1 MLDRPLNTPSL
12 LIDTK
17 AVASLINASVPTVR
31 RMTAAKALPQPRA
44 LPGRRV
50 MRWLRSDI
58 ESWVA
63 ALPAAR

>member
-1 MLDRPLNTPSL
+1 M
-12 LIDTK
+12 K
-17 AVASLINASVPTVR
+17 AVASLIGASVPTVR
-31 RMTAAKALPQPRA
+31 RMTAARAIPQPRT

-58 ESWVA
+58 ESWIA

>member
-1 MLDRPLNTPSL
+1 MPDRSLTVDYL
-12 LIDTK
+12 LIDMK
-17 AVASLINASVPTVR
+17 AVASLIGASVPTVR
-31 RMTAAKALPQPRA
+31 RMTAARAIPQPRT

-58 ESWVA
+58 ESWIA